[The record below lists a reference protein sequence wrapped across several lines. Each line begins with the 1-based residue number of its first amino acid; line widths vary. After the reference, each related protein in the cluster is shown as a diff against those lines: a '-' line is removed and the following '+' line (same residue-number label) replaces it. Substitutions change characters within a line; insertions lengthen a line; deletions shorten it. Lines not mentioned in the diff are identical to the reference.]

1 MAENNSLK
9 EKSLLSLYIFEI
21 LRKFSNKESPMTEK
35 EIKDTI
41 NNAEIFGD
49 DARIDEADRKIIPRH
64 IHTLAKH
71 FDGLIVQVETAKNK
85 AAKWYYDSSKAAQ
98 FEFLS
103 RNNFTIDEIGFLIDM
118 IYSSKLVT
126 EKSTQAFIEKLL
138 NSLNKKDEDEIK
150 SRYSHY
156 RIAPVK
162 NENQYVYDMTS
173 RLKRAIDE
181 QLAIDLTLEF
191 NLVKTETI
199 KNASAYAINNK
210 NGKWYVHISNEHG
223 EDDIDISHIK
233 RIRELGPA
241 TNYDFSILDKL
252 EEQGLVQVTD
262 KEGRSLDW
270 EISTDTLFTN
280 TRTIALATAEKRY
293 LTFKDYKCSL
303 ADKEEEVPPRTVI
316 PLTTIFKNNA
326 YYLIAIEKFDNSE
339 NPVLIRIDL
348 MEELKLGTSLNDI
361 DRAKV
366 EPNNIDNYLAT
377 DPYIRSKTV
386 PVEIEFYIKPEA
398 IQRAWDEFGDTAYT
412 IIDTDPFDN
421 TSDAIKAIG
430 RHYAKEFT
438 KEWTGFNYGDK
449 LVNVKAEATEDDA
462 LRWALEN
469 ADVVELK
476 SPEHLRLKLLELTKD
491 LTTRYSKSPYDRQEE
506 DYRKILTG
514 EYFLTYGT
522 RSTRVP
528 STKYEDEMVKRISNE
543 QTYDKV
549 KKLKIQNSVT
559 PVSTDELKKYTN
571 LEELVIDG
579 NGVNTFD
586 WIVTLESLKS
596 ITLINTTIESGD
608 ILTKFSHLDKLF
620 LSGNRLLENY
630 EFLIDMKIDT
640 LFIGKNGKADIS
652 SLYAL
657 KNITTLVIQE
667 NLLYAIDFE
676 RFSSMTKYDEAIQDC
691 RRVRRWIEKP
701 FDKTFGFEWPATYN
715 INYHFLPQRK
725 QQQN

>member
-103 RNNFTIDEIGFLIDM
+103 RNNFTIDEIGFLVDM

-162 NENQYVYDMTS
+162 NENQYVHDMTS

-191 NLVKTETI
+191 NLVKTKTI

-210 NGKWYVHISNEHG
+210 NGKWYVHMSNELG

-280 TRTIALATAEKRY
+280 TRTIALANAEKRY
-293 LTFKDYKCSL
+293 LTFKDYKCPL

-326 YYLIAIEKFDNSE
+326 YYLIAIEKFDNGE
-339 NPVLIRIDL
+339 NSVLIRIDL
-348 MEELKLGTSLNDI
+348 MEDLKLGRLLDDI

-366 EPNNIDNYLAT
+366 EPNNVENYLKN

-421 TSDAIKAIG
+421 TSDTIKAIG

-469 ADVVELK
+469 ADAVELK

-543 QTYDKV
+543 QAYDKV

-559 PVSTDELKKYTN
+559 PISPDELKKYTN

-586 WIVTLESLKS
+586 WIVTLDSLKS
-596 ITLINTTIESGD
+596 ITLINTTIERGD
-608 ILTKFSHLDKLF
+608 ILTKFSHLDNLF
-620 LSGNRLLENY
+620 LSGNRSLENY
-630 EFLIDMKIDT
+630 KFLIDMKIDT
-640 LFIGKNGKADIS
+640 LFIGKNGKADMS
-652 SLYAL
+652 SLYVL

-667 NLLYAIDFE
+667 NLLYDIDFE
-676 RFSSMTKYDEAIQDC
+676 RFSSMMKYDEAIQDC

-701 FDKTFGFEWPATYN
+701 FDKIFGFEWPTTYN
-715 INYHFLPQRK
+715 INYQFLPQRK
-725 QQQN
+725 QQ

>member
-35 EIKDTI
+35 EIKDKI

-103 RNNFTIDEIGFLIDM
+103 RNNFTIDEIGFLVDM

-303 ADKEEEVPPRTVI
+303 ADKEEEVPSRTVI
-316 PLTTIFKNNA
+316 PITTIFKNNA

-339 NPVLIRIDL
+339 NSVLIRIDL
-348 MEELKLGTSLNDI
+348 MEELKLGSLLDDI

-366 EPNNIDNYLAT
+366 EPDNIDNYLKN

-491 LTTRYSKSPYDRQEE
+491 LTTRYSKSPYDRQED

-543 QTYDKV
+543 LAYDKV
-549 KKLKIQNSVT
+549 KKLKIQNSAT
-559 PVSTDELKKYTN
+559 PISTDELKKYTN
-571 LEELVIDG
+571 VEELVIDG

-608 ILTKFSHLDKLF
+608 ILTKFSHLDQLF
-620 LSGNRLLENY
+620 LSGNSSLENY
-630 EFLIDMKIDT
+630 DFLIDMKIDT
-640 LFIGKNGKADIS
+640 LFIGRNGKADIS
-652 SLYAL
+652 SLYSL
-657 KNITTLVIQE
+657 KNVTTLVIQE
-667 NLLYAIDFE
+667 NLLYDIDFE
-676 RFSSMTKYDEAIQDC
+676 RFSSMMKYDEALQDC

-715 INYHFLPQRK
+715 INYHFLSQRK

>member
-293 LTFKDYKCSL
+293 LHFNDYICSL
-303 ADKEEEVPPRTVI
+303 IEEELEEETPLRTVI

-326 YYLIAIEKFDNSE
+326 YYLIALENKDNEETSTF
-339 NPVLIRIDL
+339 IRIDL
-348 MEELKLGTSLNDI
+348 MKNLKLGMPLNDV
-361 DRAKV
+361 DCSKV
-366 EPNNIDNYLAT
+366 ESEKVSAYLSN
-377 DPYIRSKTV
+377 DPYIRSKTI
-386 PVEIEFYIKPEA
+386 PIKIEFYIKKEA
-398 IQRAWDEFGDTAYT
+398 VQRAVDEFGESASYWDDLVPLDT
-412 IIDTDPFDN
+412 ISGNLKLI
-421 TSDAIKAIG
+421 
-430 RHYAKEFT
+430 AKSSPERFT
-438 KEWTGFNYGDK
+438 KGWTGFNCGDK

-469 ADVVELK
+469 ADAVELK

-491 LTTRYSKSPYDRQEE
+491 LNTRYSKSRYDKEQKHYNEV
-506 DYRKILTG
+506 ITG
-514 EYFLTYGT
+514 KEFLTFGSAIVNGAKTTYQDLICE
-522 RSTRVP
+522 RVF
-528 STKYEDEMVKRISNE
+528 KECA
-543 QTYDKV
+543 YDKIT
-549 KKLKIQNSVT
+549 KLKIQNTEAPISKE
-559 PVSTDELKKYTN
+559 ELEKYIN
-571 LEELVIDG
+571 IEELVIDG
-579 NGVNTFD
+579 NGVSDFS
-586 WIVTLESLKS
+586 WIASLPHLRCL
-596 ITLINTTIESGD
+596 TLINTKIENGD
-608 ILTKFSHLDKLF
+608 VLSKIAHLDGLF
-620 LSGNRLLENY
+620 LDDNRFLENY
-630 EFLIDMKIDT
+630 EFLVDMDVNA
-640 LFIGKNGKADIS
+640 LYLGYNGTKDLSPLYRLNKTKKLILEES
-652 SLYAL
+652 MLLNVDVERIMSLHEYNTE
-657 KNITTLVIQE
+657 KKRHT
-667 NLLYAIDFE
+667 
-676 RFSSMTKYDEAIQDC
+676 
-691 RRVRRWIEKP
+691 RVKRWIKES
-701 FDKTFGFEWPATYN
+701 DCTDWPTSYS

>member
-339 NPVLIRIDL
+339 NSVLIRIDL
-348 MEELKLGTSLNDI
+348 MEELKLGSLLDDI

-366 EPNNIDNYLAT
+366 EPDNIDNYLKN

-386 PVEIEFYIKPEA
+386 PIKIGFYIKKRA
-398 IQRAWDEFGDTAYT
+398 IQRVWDEFGDTAYT

-421 TSDAIKAIG
+421 TSDIVKALG
-430 RHYAKEFT
+430 RHYPEDFT
-438 KEWTGFNYGDK
+438 KSFAGFEFGDE
-449 LVNVKAEATEDDA
+449 LTEVEAEATEDDA

-469 ADVVELK
+469 ADTVELK
-476 SPEHLRLKLLELTKD
+476 SPQYLRLKLLELTKD
-491 LTTRYSKSPYDRQEE
+491 LTTRYSKSPYDAEQEH
-506 DYRKILTG
+506 YRKIVSG
-514 EYFLTYGT
+514 EEFFTYGT
-522 RSTRVP
+522 FIVDGEKTRYQVP
-528 STKYEDEMVKRISNE
+528 IYERISSE
-543 QTYDKV
+543 QAYDKV
-549 KKLKIQNSVT
+549 EKLKIQNTST
-559 PVSTDELKKYTN
+559 PISKEELEKYIN
-571 LEELVIDG
+571 VEELVIDG
-579 NGVNTFD
+579 NGVSDFS
-586 WIVTLESLKS
+586 WIASLPHLRRL
-596 ITLINTTIESGD
+596 TLINTKIKNGD
-608 ILTKFSHLDKLF
+608 VLSKIGHLDGLF
-620 LSGNRLLENY
+620 INDNRFLENY
-630 EFLIDMKIDT
+630 EFLVDMDVNA
-640 LFIGKNGKADIS
+640 LYLGYNGTKDLS
-652 SLYAL
+652 PLYRL
-657 KNITTLVIQE
+657 NKTKKLILE
-667 NLLYAIDFE
+667 ESMLLDVDVE
-676 RFSSMTKYDEAIQDC
+676 RIMGLHEDNTEKKRHI
-691 RRVRRWIEKP
+691 RVRRWIKESGCT
-701 FDKTFGFEWPATYN
+701 DWPTSYS

-725 QQQN
+725 RQQN